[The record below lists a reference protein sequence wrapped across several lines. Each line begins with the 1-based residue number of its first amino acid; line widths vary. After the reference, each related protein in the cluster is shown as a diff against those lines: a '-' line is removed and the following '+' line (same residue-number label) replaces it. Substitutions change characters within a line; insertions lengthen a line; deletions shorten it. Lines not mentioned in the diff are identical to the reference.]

1 MNRDAILKAVKASEG
16 VELEFK
22 SAKGGLPESF
32 WESFSAF
39 ANTNGGIIVP
49 MTTVVKEADGEG
61 NGEYSRY
68 VVMEEES
75 REKSTEISTVK
86 SGNDEKSREK
96 SMIKSGNSEKSRE
109 KSTEISTGKNANGK
123 KSREKSTVKNGNDE
137 KSREK
142 SREKSTV
149 KNGNGE
155 KSREKSTVKAI
166 NEEESTV
173 KEEKRYGKGE
183 TGRKKSTV
191 IIIEALKQNPRLT
204 IPELS
209 SILGISQRPVEKHL
223 HNLQQLGLIKRTGGR
238 KYGYWEVI
246 ESMEEKA

>member
-68 VVMEEES
+68 VVMEEEGREKS
-75 REKSTEISTVK
+75 REKSTVK
-86 SGNDEKSREK
+86 SGNGEKIREKSTVKNGHDEKSREK
-96 SMIKSGNSEKSRE
+96 STVKSGNGE
-109 KSTEISTGKNANGK
+109 